1 MMLDIVVHHG
11 HIYFLSDSHKIEHH
25 KLNCLSSIGS
35 MQALIHLA
43 LYGRCNKKYSYL
55 LEASQRMVS
64 KIQIPFN
71 QQLILD
77 GHFEICYKI

>member
-1 MMLDIVVHHG
+1 
-11 HIYFLSDSHKIEHH
+11 
-25 KLNCLSSIGS
+25 
-35 MQALIHLA
+35 MQALIHSA
-43 LYGRCNKKYSYL
+43 LYGRCNKYSYL